1 LQFLEFVLPIA
12 FLGILVAIKG
22 AVEGSGESTAELI
35 PAVFPGSEVT
45 FTPLSFGDYV
55 TALRATRECV
65 VGEID
70 SDTGEEELWI
80 SGIDDAGDNWQVPFV
95 KCDSRECDEAGQNA
109 QLFCEYAMVAIS
121 PSSMQDEGGLV
132 RATAFR
138 DYIYTRYPDLDNSDA
153 ETSVMP
159 FDFEFVQIFSDPQE
173 LDAYVKNKNYGSK
186 EFPKVGM
193 AITWDGNSATDYF
206 YSLRQNSTNFNAPEE
221 EGRPASQSTPD
232 PDRIVNSFAKTD
244 FTVCTPQDGA
254 PDQGILSNSC
264 TGQYLYNGVLSFQ
277 RLVGDFILEDTGAKE
292 KGYYVAEAGVQF
304 VQFPTEAYEGSGFF
318 EDIGGMFPWAF
329 CVVTLR
335 FSVFSCSLHLC
346 SFYN

>member
-1 LQFLEFVLPIA
+1 LQLLEFVLPIA

-22 AVEGSGESTAELI
+22 AVEGSAELI
-35 PAVFPGSEVT
+35 PAVFPGSEIT

-65 VGEID
+65 VGSVD
-70 SDTGEEELWI
+70 PATGEEDLWI

-95 KCDSRECDEAGQNA
+95 KCDSRECERDGQDA
-109 QLFCEYAMVAIS
+109 QLFCEYAMVAVA
-121 PSSMQDEGGLV
+121 PSSAQDEGGLA
-132 RATAFR
+132 RAKVFR
-138 DYIYTRYPDLDNSDA
+138 DWIYTRYPDLNNTSA

-159 FDFEFVQIFSDPQE
+159 FTFDFVQIFSDPQE
-173 LDAYVKNKNYGSK
+173 LDAYVKSKNYGSK

-193 AITWDGNSATDYF
+193 AIVWDGNSATDYN

-221 EGRPASQSTPD
+221 EGRPASQSTPN

-244 FTVCTPQDGA
+244 FTVCNPQDGA
-254 PDQGILSNSC
+254 PDQGVLSNSC

-292 KGYYVAEAGVQF
+292 RGYYVAEAGVQF

-318 EDIGGMFPWAF
+318 EDIGGMFPGLF
-329 CVVTLR
+329 VL
-335 FSVFSCSLHLC
+335 
-346 SFYN
+346 